1 MPCFSA
7 ENSLFA
13 GLLGR
18 IRDASLMAKR
28 VDRRLLGVLL
38 SLLLLATPDVGTTA
52 TVGQPGKARGSALTS
67 TDKQASDPEIQ
78 LRLSEHLSMTGEASD
93 RRRDLLR
100 LEQRTLQ
107 IVEDRHHDSQALS
120 DKIGWLEADSAE
132 LKRIGERL
140 GATAAAL
147 PAAPPD
153 RPAAPSG
160 AVGAA
165 SPPALPPA
173 NTTLPDS
180 PPMKAVAK
188 QTALAPV
195 FNPDEWV
202 TYAGLAAVALLVTLL
217 VFRRHRGPRQDAPV
231 EMTEKPA
238 VAAVDARLSPTRE
251 EEATVPIAVPARPP
265 EPLPARSPLPAAQE
279 IRGATPAP
287 ADPDVTS
294 RQTEAAT
301 ALDLAEI
308 MLSFGRVSGA
318 AKTLQEY
325 IAANPKEALR
335 PWIRLLQIYQDN
347 GMRDEFTALA
357 QTLNRNFNVEV
368 LRWQDDEAARNP
380 EALPSGQQQRAVTLE
395 EIPHL
400 RERIISLWGKA
411 GCLDYLEQL
420 LRDNRGGQRNGFS
433 LPVVE
438 ELLFLIDLVAARE
451 AVHQP
456 HP

>member
-13 GLLGR
+13 GFLGR
-18 IRDASLMAKR
+18 TSDASLMAKR
-28 VDRRLLGVLL
+28 VVRRLLGVLL
-38 SLLLLATPDVGTTA
+38 PLLLLATPDVGTTA
-52 TVGQPGKARGSALTS
+52 TVGQTGKARASALTA
-67 TDKQASDPEIQ
+67 TDKQATDPEIQ
-78 LRLSEHLSMTGEASD
+78 LRLSEHLSLAGEASD

-132 LKRIGERL
+132 LKRVGERL
-140 GATAAAL
+140 GVAAAAL
-147 PAAPPD
+147 PAASPD
-153 RPAAPSG
+153 RPATPSG
-160 AVGAA
+160 ATGAA
-165 SPPALPPA
+165 SPPAS
-173 NTTLPDS
+173 TTLPATA
-180 PPMKAVAK
+180 PAKTVAK

-195 FNPDEWV
+195 LNPDEWV

-217 VFRRHRGPRQDAPV
+217 VFRRHRGPRQVVPVDVAESPAAP
-231 EMTEKPA
+231 
-238 VAAVDARLSPTRE
+238 AVDARLSPTRE
-251 EEATVPIAVPARPP
+251 EAATVPIAVPARPP
-265 EPLPARSPLPAAQE
+265 QPLPARSPLPAAQE
-279 IRGATPAP
+279 ARGATPAP
-287 ADPDVTS
+287 ADPDVS
-294 RQTEAAT
+294 PRQTEAAT

-347 GMRDEFTALA
+347 GMRDEFAALA
-357 QTLNRNFNVEV
+357 QTLNHNFNVEI
-368 LRWQDDEAARNP
+368 LRWQDDEAVKNP
-380 EALPSGQQQRAVTLE
+380 AALPSGQGQQRAVTLE